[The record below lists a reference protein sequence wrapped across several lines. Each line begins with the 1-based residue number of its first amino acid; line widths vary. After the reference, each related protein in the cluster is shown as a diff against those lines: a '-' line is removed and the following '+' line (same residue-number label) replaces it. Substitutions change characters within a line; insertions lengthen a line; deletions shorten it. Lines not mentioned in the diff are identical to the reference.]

1 MAEKSWEDKTDAT
14 LARIETQIDNG
25 DKQTGFA
32 LDFRE
37 RVVTSLAKIETCLDQ
52 NEKDHN
58 EIKLNLKELKDCTD
72 KIPLMEIGLN
82 NHLRT
87 HETALEHK
95 RMRIKSLYYPVLVI
109 LVIAILGILSRL
121 VLHVF

>member
-1 MAEKSWEDKTDAT
+1 MAEKTWEDKTDAT
-14 LARIETQIDNG
+14 LDRIEGQSDN
-25 DKQTGFA
+25 KV

-37 RVVTSLAKIETCLDQ
+37 KVVTSLAKIETCLDQ

-109 LVIAILGILSRL
+109 LVIAILGILGRL